1 MDSSNGIVKNV
12 NKYQPPLKEA
22 DVRLENANIYFNEY
36 ALKGIIEETPTSQIF
51 FSKSNMNLLQ
61 KTIRYNVFQL
71 SKQVID
77 YQSYNA
83 LFVIMRSIYLQNG
96 DSSSASLNIPD
107 QIRVLNNMVVS
118 YCIEVQIIPNLK
130 QYGGYLQKIDT
141 LPVPLERSRNESI
154 KGTKTYDISNLM

>member
-107 QIRVLNNMVVS
+107 QIRVLNNMVVTYS
-118 YCIEVQIIPNLK
+118 IEDQIIPNLK
-130 QYGGYLQKIDT
+130 QYGGYLKKIDT
-141 LPVPLERSRNESI
+141 LPIPLERSRNESI

>member
-1 MDSSNGIVKNV
+1 MDTSNGIIKNV

-51 FSKSNMNLLQ
+51 FSKTNMNLLQ
-61 KTIRYNVFQL
+61 KTIRYTVFQL

-96 DSSSASLNIPD
+96 DSSSDSLNIAD
-107 QIRVLNNMVVS
+107 QIRVLNNMVVT
-118 YCIEVQIIPNLK
+118 YCIEEQIIPNLK

-141 LPVPLERSRNESI
+141 LPIPLERSKNESI

>member
-51 FSKSNMNLLQ
+51 FSKANMNLLQ

-107 QIRVLNNMVVS
+107 QIRVLNNMVVTYS
-118 YCIEVQIIPNLK
+118 IEEQIIPNLK

>member
-12 NKYQPPLKEA
+12 NKYKPPLKET

-51 FSKSNMNLLQ
+51 FSKANMNLLQ
-61 KTIRYNVFQL
+61 KTIRYTVFKL

-96 DSSSASLNIPD
+96 DSSSDSLNIAD
-107 QIRVLNNMVVS
+107 QIRVLNNMVATYS
-118 YCIEVQIIPNLK
+118 IEEQIIPNLK

>member
-12 NKYQPPLKEA
+12 NKYQPPLKET

-51 FSKSNMNLLQ
+51 FSKANMNLLQ

-71 SKQVID
+71 SKQIID

-96 DSSSASLNIPD
+96 DSSSDSLNIAD
-107 QIRVLNNMVVS
+107 QIRVLNKMVVT
-118 YCIEVQIIPNLK
+118 YCIDEQIIPNLK

>member
-12 NKYQPPLKEA
+12 NKYKPPLKET

-51 FSKSNMNLLQ
+51 FSKANMNLLQ
-61 KTIRYNVFQL
+61 KTIRYTVFKL

-96 DSSSASLNIPD
+96 DSSSDSLNIAD
-107 QIRVLNNMVVS
+107 QIRVLNNMVVT
-118 YCIEVQIIPNLK
+118 YCIEEQIIPNLK